1 MKTLSDT
8 DIYRCLSNIG
18 RSFGCLLFHAF
29 NILVDRQRHG
39 KEGLFLDAPNGL
51 EDDHGD
57 DEEEHS

>member
-1 MKTLSDT
+1 M
-8 DIYRCLSNIG
+8 SNIG
-18 RSFGCLLFHAF
+18 RSFGLLLFHAF
-29 NILVDRQRHG
+29 NILVDRQRNG